1 LNVGLRWHV
10 GNGESIHIWRD
21 KWLPRPST
29 YRVISPPRILS
40 ESATMDQLINSETMT
55 WDKDL
60 ISRIFCSQDVEV
72 ILSIPLSCRRPRDS
86 LTWCGTRNGSFTV
99 KSAYYMLI
107 SRNQS
112 QEASSSSG
120 EDLSRLWIGV
130 WSAAVSPK
138 VRLFIWKACRG
149 ILPTKERLFVSTFMN
164 GFPCY
169 SSQLRNLYLNYTMI
183 LI

>member
-1 LNVGLRWHV
+1 MNVGLRWCV
-10 GNGESIHIWRD
+10 GNGESIYIWRD

-40 ESATMDQLINSETMT
+40 ESATVDQLINSETMT

-60 ISRIFCSQDVEV
+60 ISRIFCPQDVEV
-72 ILSIPLSCRRPRDS
+72 ILSILLIRRRPRDS
-86 LTWCGTRNGSFTV
+86 LTWCGTRNGSFTD

-112 QEASSSSG
+112 QEAFSSFG
-120 EDLSRLWIGV
+120 EDLSRLWMGV
-130 WSAAVSPK
+130 WSAAMSPK

-149 ILPTKERLFVSTFMN
+149 ILPMKEWLFA
-164 GFPCY
+164 
-169 SSQLRNLYLNYTMI
+169 RNITISFSCQWCLEV
-183 LI
+183 